1 MEEQIQGYI
10 VPTEPVGNTA
20 PALPSDSNRVN
31 VPKRPAVTLVPLL
44 PKTMYKDEE
53 DTKGTPKTLAYVRA
67 QLAVLKYLDTQASDS
82 LTPYQAR
89 KWTQAIDPTN
99 KEPKA
104 EEAIRLCYYMRSQG
118 YDTAAIIAHDK
129 KTMQLY
135 VARNH
140 HQQFHKLL
148 YWKQN
153 FATNEVV
160 FKAASPPRQPR
171 RNAIPGDSTTPQQ
184 QFQRAIESQMHAR
197 ERIQAHLEIE
207 LARDA
212 PDPE

>member
-1 MEEQIQGYI
+1 MEEQTQGYF

-20 PALPSDSNRVN
+20 PALPSDSNSVN
-31 VPKRPAVTLVPLL
+31 GPKRPVVTLVPLL
-44 PKTMYKDEE
+44 PKTTYKDEE
-53 DTKGTPKTLAYVRA
+53 DTKGTPKTLAYMRA
-67 QLAVLKYLDTQASDS
+67 QLTVLKYLDTQASDS

-118 YDTAAIIAHDK
+118 YDTAAIIEHDK

-135 VARNH
+135 VARDH
-140 HQQFHKLL
+140 RQQLHKLP
-148 YWKQN
+148 YWRQN

-171 RNAIPGDSTTPQQ
+171 RNAITGDCTTVQEQ
-184 QFQRAIESQMHAR
+184 YQRAIESQMHAR
-197 ERIQAHLEIE
+197 ERIQAHLETE
-207 LARDA
+207 LARDM